1 LTAPLPAS
9 GRSDRL
15 DAALWL
21 VLCLAV
27 LWAVPVGSVSNDGLW
42 HSRKFAD
49 GTWSLNP
56 NHLLLEP
63 LGALWQGLWARID
76 PARAGFDALKLLSA
90 VAGALAV
97 ALFRLRVVAFV
108 ARRRWVA
115 NYGTAGVA
123 LSSVFLRLWVS
134 DEIHMIQMPFV
145 VAFIAE
151 ALRLIVRPS
160 LRVGAR
166 AGVALAFAT
175 LCFVSN
181 VLLGVSLGVF
191 LLFRRRNTPEPT
203 ARRNA
208 VLGLALSAFFVLAP
222 AYTLATLHARGAA
235 RAGGAISWL
244 SHGRFGAASPLA
256 RGESGYGL
264 EIAPRGL
271 ALGGL
276 RALYGAGSALVDLSP
291 LAAAVRDRS
300 TPSPSAVCGAIAFLA
315 AASGALF
322 ALRLCLRASPASSLR
337 IVGGTVLAV
346 TVPLLAFG
354 FLWSNSDDQFYLAL
368 APVFG
373 LLAAV
378 AATELPRPGLWLALG
393 LAALTWNLA
402 DVTRG
407 RILYP
412 RAERIADFEAAT
424 AGACLVVF
432 PGFDE
437 AELAFELSA
446 SSSTLDRLSIAA
458 LATRLPPGEGLRE
471 LDRRIGECT
480 QRGAPVALV
489 DLFDVPPERNPWRYL
504 ARLGYSHAEV
514 LRSLQGRATAAATT
528 RHGSFFVRTLDGSTR
543 RQQGRTER

>member
-1 LTAPLPAS
+1 LTEALPAS
-9 GRSDRL
+9 SRSDRL
-15 DAALWL
+15 DATLWL

-27 LWAVPVGSVSNDGLW
+27 LWAVPVGFVSNDGLW

-49 GTWSLNP
+49 GSWSLNP

-63 LGALWQGLWARID
+63 LGALWQGLWARLD
-76 PARAGFDALKLLSA
+76 PAREGFDALKLLA
-90 VAGALAV
+90 ALAGALAV

-108 ARRRWVA
+108 ATRRWVA

-123 LSSVFLRLWVS
+123 ASSVFLRLWVS
-134 DEIHMIQMPFV
+134 DEIHMIQMPCV
-145 VAFIAE
+145 VAFTAE
-151 ALRLIVRPS
+151 AVRLIVRPS
-160 LRVGAR
+160 LRDGAR
-166 AGVALAFAT
+166 AGVALAFAA

-181 VLLGVSLGVF
+181 VLLGVSLGLY
-191 LLFRRRNTPEPT
+191 LLFRRQSTREPT
-203 ARRNA
+203 ANRNA
-208 VLGLALSAFFVLAP
+208 VLGFALSAFLVLAP

-235 RAGGAISWL
+235 RSGDALSWL

-264 EIAPRGL
+264 EMDPRGL

-276 RALYGAGSALVDLSP
+276 RALYGAASALVDLSP

-300 TPSPSAVCGAIAFLA
+300 TPPPAAVCGALAFLA
-315 AASGALF
+315 AASGTLLAY
-322 ALRLCLRASPASSLR
+322 RRCLRARPASSLAV
-337 IVGGTVLAV
+337 VGNTALVM
-346 TVPLLAFG
+346 TVPLLVFG

-368 APVFG
+368 APTFG

-407 RILYP
+407 RLLYP
-412 RAERIADFEAAT
+412 RAERIADVETAT

-437 AELAFELSA
+437 AELALELSA
-446 SSSTLDRLSIAA
+446 SSTLDRLSIAA
-458 LATRLPPGEGLRE
+458 LATSLPPGEGLRE
-471 LDRRIGECT
+471 LDRRIEACMR
-480 QRGAPVALV
+480 RGGPVALI
-489 DLFDVPPERNPWRYL
+489 DLFDVAPERNPWRYL

-514 LRSLQGRATAAATT
+514 LRSLRGQASAAATT
-528 RHGSFFVRTLDGSTR
+528 LHGPFSVRTLG
-543 RQQGRTER
+543 

>member
-1 LTAPLPAS
+1 MTAAPPAS

-27 LWAVPVGSVSNDGLW
+27 LWAVPVGFVSNDGLW

-63 LGALWQGLWARID
+63 LGALWQELWARLD
-76 PARAGFDALKLLSA
+76 PARAGFDALKLLA
-90 VAGALAV
+90 ALAGALAV
-97 ALFRLRVVAFV
+97 ALFRLQVIAFV
-108 ARRRWVA
+108 VVRRWAA
-115 NYGTAGVA
+115 NYGTAWVA
-123 LSSVFLRLWVS
+123 LSAVFLRLWLS

-145 VAFIAE
+145 VAFTAE

-160 LRVGAR
+160 LRNGAR
-166 AGVALAFAT
+166 TGIALSFAT
-175 LCFVSN
+175 LSFVSN
-181 VLLGVSLGVF
+181 VLLGLSLGLY
-191 LLFRRRNTPEPT
+191 LLFRKRTTPEPT
-203 ARRNA
+203 ANRNA
-208 VLGLALSAFFVLAP
+208 VLGIALSAFLFLAP
-222 AYTLATLHARGAA
+222 AYTLATLHARGAV
-235 RAGGAISWL
+235 RAGNALSWL

-264 EIAPRGL
+264 EIAPHGL
-271 ALGGL
+271 VLGAL
-276 RALYGAGSALVDLSP
+276 RAFYGAASALVDLSP
-291 LAAAVRDRS
+291 VAAAVRDRS
-300 TPSPSAVCGAIAFLA
+300 TPSPSAVCGAITFLA

-322 ALRLCLRASPASSLR
+322 ALRLCLRASPASSLH
-337 IVGGTVLAV
+337 IVGRTVLAV

-378 AATELPRPGLWLALG
+378 AATELPRRGLWLALG
-393 LAALTWNLA
+393 IAALTWNLA

-407 RILYP
+407 RMLYP
-412 RAERIADFEAAT
+412 RSERIADFEAAT

-446 SSSTLDRLSIAA
+446 ASSKLDRLSIAA
-458 LATRLPPGEGLRE
+458 LATTLPPGEGLRE

-480 QRGAPVALV
+480 RRGAPVALV

-514 LRSLQGRATAAATT
+514 LRALQGPATVAATT
-528 RHGSFFVRTLDGSTR
+528 RHGPFSVRTLD
-543 RQQGRTER
+543 